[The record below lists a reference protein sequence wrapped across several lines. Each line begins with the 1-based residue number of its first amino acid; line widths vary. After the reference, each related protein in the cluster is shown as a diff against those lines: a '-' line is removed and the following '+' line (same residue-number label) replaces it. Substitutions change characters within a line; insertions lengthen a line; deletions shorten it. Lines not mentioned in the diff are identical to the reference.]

1 MNSYLYFNPKQCKR
15 VPPTSRINLT
25 TDLYVFLVLPL
36 LFAHV
41 SLVRVIVRLR
51 VRVRERERGSWSM
64 CAYACAVCMHV
75 SERESG

>member
-51 VRVRERERGSWSM
+51 VRVREREREGVG
-64 CAYACAVCMHV
+64 ACALMHVLCVCM
-75 SERESG
+75 